1 MHDIASDDYYRVL
14 GVART
19 ATSVEIEAAYRELAI
34 TYHPGNSM
42 GSKLSAEADFNIVGE
57 AYSVLS
63 NADTREIYDRDGRDG
78 LGAGAQP
85 MTKERAMEIF
95 DEFFRFGEAMDPDA
109 PDLFKGLK
117 RAAGG
122 AVYAPA
128 KGLLYGG
135 KSIMGG
141 VIMGSAA
148 IVAGT
153 GAMVVNIGLGI
164 IEMGEAGIN
173 AARQREHNEQAS
185 YGETETPVTTA
196 ENESVNHKPTPSFLG
211 GLKKATVDAVAAP
224 VAALVTSGSVVLAS
238 GAAASGYVAGGFV
251 GAASN
256 VASGVHEVKAAS
268 KKEPRRVATVSVA
281 QRVAEEMG
289 TRVGGDGLVGYS
301 IRFES
306 RCSDK
311 TKLKFLTDGVLV
323 RECLNDPLLTQYSV
337 VMLDEAH
344 ERSIHTDLL
353 FGLLQQVL
361 KRRPDFRVLIT
372 SATLDADRFAD
383 FFGER
388 IKEDK
393 GNDKKKRRKIK
404 DKVRPCPVV
413 KIPGRVFPVDI
424 FHSKQRQIMGHRGP
438 LSTYVRAAVETTMQV
453 HNSEEPGHILVFLTG
468 QREIEDACA
477 QIRALHREQQEKRRD
492 EMELRVLPLYGAL
505 QGRRQ
510 REIFDAVPMVRVRK
524 VIVATNIAETSLTI
538 DGVRYVVDCGFTKQK
553 VYNPVQQVESL
564 VVVPISK
571 VSAQQRAGRAGRTA
585 PGKCYRLY
593 NKASYEEMDQETV
606 PEIQRTNLANTVL
619 YLKLLGIQDVVGFPY
634 LDPPDEDS
642 LLDALKQLYVL
653 GSLDATGEATPL
665 GKLMAAFP
673 LEPKLSRALVES
685 LLLDCSREMTQ
696 VVAMLSVENVFVETH
711 SRGNKR
717 RRRDESDDEN
727 DTASDWEQRMLQLK
741 KDGLLH
747 DDGDQLTYR
756 LILEAFESAS
766 RKAQGHRRD
775 LERWCEDRHLRLR
788 ALTMAGSIVK
798 QLRDIIDSLSRC
810 DLDAVKEAMPDR
822 DSRRDASLDDRLCQ
836 ALCAGFFMNAARR
849 CTLETVYRL
858 MYHNED
864 GKKAAQLVQF
874 HPLSAMCYSSP
885 PEFCVYQEL
894 VVTSKPFMRG
904 ALAVERR
911 WLDQYSKG
919 KLNVSVGQLYALCG
933 RKPPAEEENQEQ
945 ETKLSTVDPAEGAAS
960 TSTATSNPAPVTADA
975 VAAARAR
982 FLARKKRS

>member
-78 LGAGAQP
+78 LGTGAQP
-85 MTKERAMEIF
+85 MSKERAMEIF

-153 GAMVVNIGLGI
+153 GAMVANIGLGI

-173 AARQREHNEQAS
+173 VVRQREHNEQAS

-211 GLKKATVDAVAAP
+211 GLKKATVDAVTAP

-268 KKEPRRVATVSVA
+268 KKERRRWARA
-281 QRVAEEMG
+281 
-289 TRVGGDGLVGYS
+289 GGDGLVGYS

-383 FFGER
+383 F
-388 IKEDK
+388 
-393 GNDKKKRRKIK
+393 
-404 DKVRPCPVV
+404 
-413 KIPGRVFPVDI
+413 
-424 FHSKQRQIMGHRGP
+424 
-438 LSTYVRAAVETTMQV
+438 
-453 HNSEEPGHILVFLTG
+453 
-468 QREIEDACA
+468 
-477 QIRALHREQQEKRRD
+477 
-492 EMELRVLPLYGAL
+492 
-505 QGRRQ
+505 
-510 REIFDAVPMVRVRK
+510 
-524 VIVATNIAETSLTI
+524 
-538 DGVRYVVDCGFTKQK
+538 
-553 VYNPVQQVESL
+553 
-564 VVVPISK
+564 
-571 VSAQQRAGRAGRTA
+571 
-585 PGKCYRLY
+585 
-593 NKASYEEMDQETV
+593 
-606 PEIQRTNLANTVL
+606 
-619 YLKLLGIQDVVGFPY
+619 
-634 LDPPDEDS
+634 
-642 LLDALKQLYVL
+642 
-653 GSLDATGEATPL
+653 
-665 GKLMAAFP
+665 
-673 LEPKLSRALVES
+673 
-685 LLLDCSREMTQ
+685 
-696 VVAMLSVENVFVETH
+696 SVN
-711 SRGNKR
+711 G
-717 RRRDESDDEN
+717 
-727 DTASDWEQRMLQLK
+727 
-741 KDGLLH
+741 
-747 DDGDQLTYR
+747 
-756 LILEAFESAS
+756 
-766 RKAQGHRRD
+766 
-775 LERWCEDRHLRLR
+775 
-788 ALTMAGSIVK
+788 
-798 QLRDIIDSLSRC
+798 
-810 DLDAVKEAMPDR
+810 
-822 DSRRDASLDDRLCQ
+822 
-836 ALCAGFFMNAARR
+836 
-849 CTLETVYRL
+849 
-858 MYHNED
+858 
-864 GKKAAQLVQF
+864 
-874 HPLSAMCYSSP
+874 
-885 PEFCVYQEL
+885 
-894 VVTSKPFMRG
+894 
-904 ALAVERR
+904 
-911 WLDQYSKG
+911 
-919 KLNVSVGQLYALCG
+919 
-933 RKPPAEEENQEQ
+933 
-945 ETKLSTVDPAEGAAS
+945 
-960 TSTATSNPAPVTADA
+960 
-975 VAAARAR
+975 
-982 FLARKKRS
+982 

>member
-1 MHDIASDDYYRVL
+1 MS
-14 GVART
+14 
-19 ATSVEIEAAYRELAI
+19 
-34 TYHPGNSM
+34 
-42 GSKLSAEADFNIVGE
+42 
-57 AYSVLS
+57 
-63 NADTREIYDRDGRDG
+63 
-78 LGAGAQP
+78 
-85 MTKERAMEIF
+85 
-95 DEFFRFGEAMDPDA
+95 
-109 PDLFKGLK
+109 
-117 RAAGG
+117 
-122 AVYAPA
+122 
-128 KGLLYGG
+128 
-135 KSIMGG
+135 
-141 VIMGSAA
+141 
-148 IVAGT
+148 
-153 GAMVVNIGLGI
+153 
-164 IEMGEAGIN
+164 
-173 AARQREHNEQAS
+173 
-185 YGETETPVTTA
+185 
-196 ENESVNHKPTPSFLG
+196 
-211 GLKKATVDAVAAP
+211 
-224 VAALVTSGSVVLAS
+224 
-238 GAAASGYVAGGFV
+238 
-251 GAASN
+251 
-256 VASGVHEVKAAS
+256 
-268 KKEPRRVATVSVA
+268 
-281 QRVAEEMG
+281 

-306 RCSDK
+306 RCSEK

-353 FGLLQQVL
+353 FGLLKQVL

-383 FFGER
+383 FFGDRLSGEKSNNIIKKKK
-388 IKEDK
+388 IKE
-393 GNDKKKRRKIK
+393 KIK
-404 DKVRPCPVV
+404 PCPVV

-477 QIRALHREQQEKRRD
+477 QIRALYREQQETRRE

-510 REIFDAVPMVRVRK
+510 REIFDAVPMDRVRK

-553 VYNPVQQVESL
+553 VYNPVQQMESL

-593 NKASYEEMDQETV
+593 NKASYEEMDQEMV

-619 YLKLLGIQDVVGFPY
+619 YLKLLGIQDVLGFPY

-653 GSLDATGEATPL
+653 GALDAVAGEATPL

-696 VVAMLSVENVFVETH
+696 VVAMLSVENVFVETQ
-711 SRGNKR
+711 SRSKKR
-717 RRRDESDDEN
+717 WRRDESDDEG
-727 DTASDWEQRMLQLK
+727 DKAPDWEQRMLALK

-756 LILEAFESAS
+756 LILTAFESAS
-766 RKAQGHRRD
+766 RKAHGHHRD

-788 ALTMAGSIVK
+788 SLTMAGSIVK
-798 QLRDIIDSLSRC
+798 QLRDIIDSLSRR
-810 DLDAVKEAMPDR
+810 DLDAVKETLRDGDRQR
-822 DSRRDASLDDRLCQ
+822 DSSLDDRLRQ
-836 ALCAGFFMNAARR
+836 AVCAGFFMNAARR

-858 MYHNED
+858 MHRDED
-864 GKKAAQLVQF
+864 GKHAAQLVQF
-874 HPLSAMCYSSP
+874 HPLSAMSYVSP

-894 VVTSKPFMRG
+894 VVTSKPFIRG
-904 ALAVERR
+904 ALAVDRR
-911 WLDQYSKG
+911 WLDQYSKD
-919 KLNVSVGQLYALCG
+919 KLKISVAQLYGLCG
-933 RKPPAEEENQEQ
+933 REPPVEEKSLEQ
-945 ETKLSTVDPAEGAAS
+945 EEAKQSIEDRAEVST
-960 TSTATSNPAPVTADA
+960 TSTTTSKPAPVTADA

-982 FLARKKRS
+982 FLARKNSHR